1 MNKFEE
7 LELCFKKILL
17 RDIEIHLRG
26 KCVVRDTLI
35 FYEFK
40 DFNFKFIFK
49 SNKKFEF
56 PYPFEMDISNS
67 DIKLLYHNKYI
78 HHDDPIH
85 RFKMINCIKKM
96 KNKFYNSTINIII
109 NNA

>member
-1 MNKFEE
+1 MSKFEQ
-7 LELCFKKILL
+7 LELSFKNILL
-17 RDIEIHLRG
+17 SDMEIHLRG
-26 KCVVRDTLI
+26 KCIIRDTLV

-56 PYPFEMDISNS
+56 PYPYETEANKNN
-67 DIKLLYHNKYI
+67 IKLFYHNKYI

-85 RFKMINCIKKM
+85 KFKMSNCVKNL

-109 NNA
+109 LK